1 MTKTYMAKA
10 ETVEQKCYLIDAAD
24 QILGKV
30 AVKAAVILR
39 GKHKPTYTPH
49 VDTGD
54 MVIVINSEKV
64 RVTGNKRQDKEY
76 ESYSGYH
83 SGRKVTPFDK
93 MQKKAPNK
101 IIEIAVKGMLPS
113 GPLGNKMYTKLKVY
127 TGENHPH
134 QSQKPI
140 AIDV

>member
-1 MTKTYMAKA
+1 MSKTFMAKA
-10 ETVEQKCYLIDAAD
+10 EAVEQKTYLIDATD
-24 QILGKV
+24 KILGKV
-30 AVKAAVILR
+30 AVKAATILR
-39 GKHKPTYTPH
+39 GKHKAIYTPH

-54 MVIVINSEKV
+54 MVVVINSEKV
-64 RVTGNKRQDKEY
+64 RVSGNKNTDKEY
-76 ESYSGYH
+76 EKYSGFH

-101 IIEIAVKGMLPS
+101 IIEIAVRGMIPS

-127 TGENHPH
+127 TGETHPH

-140 AIDV
+140 PIEV